1 MLSRVRR
8 LVNPFHKSTK
18 STYKLVEKQ
27 QLLDL
32 SQHKLKSDCL
42 TQWRSTYNML
52 ERLLEQ
58 QQAVCA
64 VLLESEKRDVRL
76 LMPSSEEFTVVQE
89 VNEILKTFHFATEI
103 ISAEKYPT
111 IHPLIHKLLSVIL
124 HWLSQSRPQFQQI
137 LKKGTKCWIF
147 RK

>member
-8 LVNPFHKSTK
+8 LVNYFHKSTK

-32 SQHKLKSDCL
+32 PQHKLKFDCI
-42 TQWRSTYNML
+42 TRWGIMYNML
-52 ERLLEQ
+52 KRLLEQ
-58 QQAVCA
+58 QQVVSAVF
-64 VLLESEKRDVRL
+64 LESEECDVRL
-76 LMPSSEEFTVVQE
+76 LVPSSEEFTVAQE

-111 IHPLIHKLLSVIL
+111 IGIVHLSSTNC
-124 HWLSQSRPQFQQI
+124 SQ
-137 LKKGTKCWIF
+137 
-147 RK
+147 

>member
-1 MLSRVRR
+1 MY
-8 LVNPFHKSTK
+8 K

-27 QLLDL
+27 QLSDL
-32 SQHKLKSDCL
+32 PQHKLKCDCI
-42 TQWRSTYNML
+42 TRWGSMYNIL

-76 LMPSSEEFTVVQE
+76 LMPSSEEFTVAQE

-103 ISAEKYPT
+103 ISAKKYPT
-111 IHPLIHKLLSVIL
+111 IAIVHPLIQNC
-124 HWLSQSRPQFQQI
+124 SQ
-137 LKKGTKCWIF
+137 
-147 RK
+147 